1 MILLAETTIIMA
13 EQKTSNQRNTSSR
26 SSASQN
32 APRKNSRA
40 EAEKKAQAKRRSIL
54 EDIIVI
60 VVVAIAVLCYVALF
74 SSAIP
79 WLKTALYFLFGK
91 LMYVAP
97 LLFVILAVV
106 LRIGDRTG
114 LFIQRVVSVILV
126 LFAVSG
132 LFSFFGGDPKDG
144 GLLGRLNYLM
154 MNKLLGTAGSTVINI
169 FLIVVAVVLFVDFS
183 VFNYLKDRKDPERE
197 ENQRKRALHE
207 EKREA
212 KRRTRQLESEL
223 RAREEI
229 DEIHEKNRRMEAEER
244 LNRRFVGIG
253 DTTITSDDETPTT
266 FKYGDSDAS
275 AKNASIFNKYKNS
288 GKDQKNTPVKEDA
301 DDVPFDLGDEIFMPP
316 IHLGDEY
323 LPKDDGILTSET
335 PEETPEEKAEKAD
348 KAFREQ
354 LSPSD
359 RYEKIVVTA
368 NGSVRKV
375 ETDGQ
380 KALRNKEVIDTDALR
395 RARGE
400 QALNPDGT
408 PKEESPETAQKS
420 ETPSGNQTDDDVI
433 TRDIA
438 AKKAVQKE
446 YRFPPMRLLRRG
458 AGVNGSRQDIEA
470 ELQENARNLVE
481 TLKTFGIN
489 VRVTNITR
497 GPSVTR
503 YEIQPDV
510 GVKVSRITS
519 LADNIKMNLA
529 AASIYM
535 EAPIPGK
542 SAIGIQV
549 PNSQKTGV
557 TLRDLL
563 ESDEFKNHT
572 SKLAFGLGKDIEG
585 RAIIADIA
593 RMPHLLIAGTT
604 GSGKSVCQNTMIMS
618 IIYHA
623 KPTEVKMIMIDP
635 KMVEMQVYNDL
646 PHLLL
651 PVITDAKKASLALN
665 WACTEMDRRYEI
677 FARFAVRG
685 IEGYNDYVNM
695 EQPEDENG
703 NPLEPMPEI
712 VIFCDEMSDMMMQA
726 RKEVEGSVIRLAQ
739 KARAAGIHLVLAT
752 QTPRADIVTG
762 LIKANL
768 PSRIAL
774 KVNSG
779 LESRIVLDMNGAE
792 ELLGHGDMLY
802 FPMTEN
808 KPSRIQGAFVS
819 DEELR
824 DVMKYIREQKDVKG
838 GGVDRNIRLDKPE
851 ESSAEETS
859 SGGSGKPGSDKDEL
873 LYDCGR
879 FIIETQKASIGAL
892 QRKFSI
898 GFNRAARIMDQLAEA
913 GVVGEEEG
921 TKPRRILM
929 GLDQFNNMQNE

>member
-1 MILLAETTIIMA
+1 MA
-13 EQKTSNQRNTSSR
+13 EKKTSTSNRTTSQRSTSSR
-26 SSASQN
+26 SD
-32 APRKNSRA
+32 APKRSSRA
-40 EAEKKAQAKRRSIL
+40 QSERQAAQRRRSII

-60 VVVAIAVLCYVALF
+60 VVIALSVLCYVAIF

-106 LRIGDRTG
+106 LRMQDKTS
-114 LFIQRVVSVILV
+114 LFIRRVISVILV

-132 LFSFFGGDPKDG
+132 MFSFFSQDPKDG
-144 GLLGRLNYLM
+144 GLLGRLNFLM
-154 MNKLLGTAGSTVINI
+154 MNKLLGTAGATVINI
-169 FLIVVAVVLFVDFS
+169 FLIIVAAVLFVDFS
-183 VFNYLKDRKDPERE
+183 VFAYLKEKRDPERE
-197 ENQRKRALHE
+197 ENQLRRELQE

-212 KRRTRQLESEL
+212 KRKNRQLESE
-223 RAREEI
+223 RRTRESI
-229 DEIHEKNRRMEAEER
+229 DELHERNRRLEAEER

-253 DTTITSDDETPTT
+253 DTTITSDEEAPST
-266 FKYGDSDAS
+266 FRYGDQEA
-275 AKNASIFNKYKNS
+275 AQKNASSFNKYKNS
-288 GKDQKNTPVKEDA
+288 GKDTQDKYQKAEEE
-301 DDVPFDLGDEIFMPP
+301 DDVPFDLSDEIFMPP

-323 LPKDDGILTSET
+323 LPEDGDGIITSDT
-335 PEETPEEKAEKAD
+335 PEETPEERAEKAD
-348 KAFREQ
+348 RALKEQ
-354 LSPSD
+354 LSPTDS
-359 RYEKIVVTA
+359 YEKIVVTA
-368 NGSVRKV
+368 NGAVRRV
-375 ETDGQ
+375 TTDGPRTG
-380 KALRNKEVIDTDALR
+380 RNKEVIDTDAIR

-400 QALNPDGT
+400 RALNADGT
-408 PKEESPETAQKS
+408 PKEDAQDAPQETSKKTDVPAQ
-420 ETPSGNQTDDDVI
+420 ENAAGPDVI
-433 TRDIA
+433 SRDIA
-438 AKKAVQKE
+438 AKKESQKE
-446 YRFPPMRLLRRG
+446 YRFPPLRLLRRG

-510 GVKVSRITS
+510 GVKVSRITALS
-519 LADNIKMNLA
+519 DNIKMNLA
-529 AASIYM
+529 ATSIYM

-563 ESDEFKNHT
+563 ESEEFKNNP

-677 FARFAVRG
+677 FSRYSVRG
-685 IEGYNDYVNM
+685 LEGYNDYVAM
-695 EQPEDENG
+695 EQPEDEHG
-703 NPLEPMPEI
+703 EPLKPMPEI

-726 RKEVEGSVIRLAQ
+726 RKEVENSVIRLAQ

-779 LESRIVLDMNGAE
+779 LESRIILDTQGAE

-808 KPSRIQGAFVS
+808 KPNRIQGAFVS
-819 DEELR
+819 DDELR
-824 DVMKYIREQKDVKG
+824 EVMKYIREQKDVKG
-838 GGVDRNIRLDKPE
+838 GGVDRNIRLEKPE
-851 ESSAEETS
+851 DSAPEASS
-859 SGGSGKPGSDKDEL
+859 SGEGRSGSDTDEL
-873 LYDCGR
+873 LEDCGR

-929 GLDQFNNMQNE
+929 SQEQFNSFLQER